1 MRKFAPRYNHTQMEQ
16 LIRDFPNQILKA
28 MAIGN
33 GFIPTDADVDYAN
46 VVISGCGGSGIGG
59 TVAAELVA
67 GECPVPIAVIKEY
80 GIPAYVGIGTLFLSC
95 SYSGNTEETISATE
109 QALSRGAKVV
119 VIASGGKLIEI
130 ARSQNLDHIIIP
142 GGQPPRAS
150 FGLSFPQILYV
161 LHGFGL
167 ISRGFEHGLEKAVE
181 LMDTEHDDIVSKATD
196 VASAMFGR
204 LPVIY
209 TSAGN
214 EGVAVRF
221 RQQVNENS
229 KVLCWHHVIPEMNH
243 NELVGWTEKDNRL
256 IVILFRNTTDHAR
269 IQLRMESNKRTF
281 LVLTPN
287 VLEIWSKGNGPIIRA
302 IYQIHFGDWVS
313 LFLAR
318 LRKVDEM
325 EVRVIDQL
333 KAELSRL

>member
-1 MRKFAPRYNHTQMEQ
+1 MEQ

-33 GFIPTDADVDYAN
+33 GFIPSDADVDYTN

-59 TVAAELVA
+59 TVAAELVS

-109 QALSRGAKVV
+109 QALNRGAKVV
-119 VIASGGKLIEI
+119 VIASGGKLIEM

-161 LHGFGL
+161 LHAFGI
-167 ISRGFEHGLEKAVE
+167 ISKEFEHGLERSAE
-181 LMDTEHDDIVSKATD
+181 LMDKEMEATIAEANAITD
-196 VASAMFGR
+196 VLLHR
-204 LPVIY
+204 YPVIY
-209 TSAGN
+209 SASGN

-221 RQQVNENS
+221 RQQVNENG
-229 KVLCWHHVIPEMNH
+229 KMLCWHHAIPEMNH
-243 NELVGWTEKDNRL
+243 NELVGWRTPDDRL
-256 IVILFRNTTDHAR
+256 AVVLFRNATDHVRVQA
-269 IQLRMESNKRTF
+269 RMEINKRTF
-281 LVLTPN
+281 AEYTPHC
-287 VLEIWSKGNGPIIRA
+287 VEIWSKGNGPLERA
-302 IYQIHFGDWVS
+302 MYHVLIGDWVS
-313 LFLAR
+313 FFLAQR
-318 LRKVDEM
+318 RNLDET
-325 EVRVIDQL
+325 EVKIIDRL